1 MGIKEEGDV
10 SNQDFN
16 LRLKARIL
24 ERFGSQF
31 RFSRAVG
38 MSEDRLSKII
48 RKRRVPS
55 PKETEEMAKLLGAS
69 SGQLFR

>member
-1 MGIKEEGDV
+1 M
-10 SNQDFN
+10 SNQEIN
-16 LRLKARIL
+16 LRLKTRIL

-31 RFSRAVG
+31 RFSRALG

-55 PKETEEMAKLLGAS
+55 PEEAEEIAKLLGTS
-69 SGQLFR
+69 RGQIFR